1 MSVERVAMRDL
12 LSGVV
17 VLLLTFGGGY
27 WYGTHVEAEA
37 QQAEVDRLNTEA
49 RAKEQAL
56 ATAVTTTANALRKSD
71 EKARFETQKRNA
83 DIDSGALRLR
93 LPVKTTCALSAT
105 TDSTVASGDS
115 GGEASAELSPEIGK
129 RLFEIAE
136 EGDRAINKLNACIS
150 LYNQTLESQK
160 AIK

>member
-1 MSVERVAMRDL
+1 MRDL

-27 WYGTHVEAEA
+27 WYGTHVEAQA

-49 RAKEQAL
+49 RAKEKAL

-93 LPVKTTCALSAT
+93 LPIKTTCALSAS
-105 TDSTVASGDS
+105 TDSTIASGDS
-115 GGEASAELSPEIGK
+115 GGEASAELDRETAK
-129 RLFEIAE
+129 NLIAITE
-136 EGDRAINKLNACIS
+136 EGDRAIEKLNACIT
-150 LYNQTLESQK
+150 LYNNARNSQ
-160 AIK
+160 